1 MGIIKVKANSAYD
14 TIINSTWML
23 SHGES
28 KTGGNKLIFGLLND
42 IPITTE
48 TITERKS
55 PPIGINGFF
64 LHKILVINKIIIDKN
79 SNVS

>member
-23 SHGES
+23 SQSES
-28 KTGGNKLIFGLLND
+28 KTGGNRLIFGLLND
-42 IPITTE
+42 IPITTQ
-48 TITERKS
+48 TIIKIKS
-55 PPIGINGFF
+55 PPIGRKGFF
-64 LHKILVINKIIIDKN
+64 FHKILVINKIMIDKN

>member
-23 SHGES
+23 SQGES
-28 KTGGNKLIFGLLND
+28 KTGGNRLIFGLLND
-42 IPITTE
+42 IPITTK
-48 TITERKS
+48 TIIERKS
-55 PPIGINGFF
+55 PPIGSNGFF
-64 LHKILVINKIIIDKN
+64 FHKILVINKIIMDKK